1 CDRSCRLSAK
11 GRCSSCG
18 CPFVLRKRSYLPW
31 ISWKRTRAWSAAA
44 LPLRNRPRTANMSA
58 IKRGLAV
65 FVVSSRFVGA
75 QLNLT
80 VYLDATYAIDQARG
94 PICGGVGDLPTGTA
108 CPYKGDIATADCN
121 STLPSYNGTDCVA
134 PVDGE
139 CVVDAESKWSCVFPN
154 NSDGSKEAEDLS
166 STLTVSSESSMES
179 PWGDLPWRAPPPLDS
194 PFNAGNRLRRSS
206 ELRVK

>member
-1 CDRSCRLSAK
+1 MRLFMPPVGKSSSATSESTTNSK
-11 GRCSSCG
+11 HVGDQERTRGFRCLEQIRRCSAESH
-18 CPFVLRKRSYLPW
+18 R
-31 ISWKRTRAWSAAA
+31 I
-44 LPLRNRPRTANMSA
+44 PR
-58 IKRGLAV
+58 R
-65 FVVSSRFVGA
+65 
-75 QLNLT
+75 
-80 VYLDATYAIDQARG
+80 Y
-94 PICGGVGDLPTGTA
+94 
-108 CPYKGDIATADCN
+108 GDIATADCN

-166 STLTVSSESSMES
+166 STLTVWSESSMES
-179 PWGDLPWRAPPPLDS
+179 PWDDLPWRAPPPLDS

>member
-1 CDRSCRLSAK
+1 MRPFMPPVGKRSVFFMRLSL
-11 GRCSSCG
+11 CVEETLISSLDFMETDACVVNSSSATSESTTNSKHVG
-18 CPFVLRKRSYLPW
+18 DQE
-31 ISWKRTRAWSAAA
+31 RTRGFRC
-44 LPLRNRPRTANMSA
+44 LEQMRR
-58 IKRGLAV
+58 
-65 FVVSSRFVGA
+65 A

-179 PWGDLPWRAPPPLDS
+179 PWATFRGEHHRH
-194 PFNAGNRLRRSS
+194 
-206 ELRVK
+206 